1 MRIDRLLSII
11 ILLLNRDRMSAREL
25 ADRFEVSI
33 RTIYRDIDAIN
44 LSGIPI
50 ISFPGING
58 GFGIMENYTID
69 RQVLTLND
77 IMTILSALKGIHTTF
92 DDRTMENAIE
102 KITSLLP
109 QETSKQLEKEQEQ
122 VIFDIMPYGY
132 TAERRHLLKK
142 LYKAVSG
149 NQLIEFD
156 YRNLKGEAGRR
167 ITEPMTLLLKGSA
180 WYLFAYCLWK
190 KECRLF
196 KLSRIRKLTLLN
208 KIFIRRKIS
217 YKDHRMFATP
227 KNLVSIHLKF
237 FPNARLRVEEY
248 FESHQLE
255 YKTGGSIHAHITY
268 PLDEWVYSFILS
280 YGEDV
285 EVISPPYVR
294 EKMKE
299 KVKKI
304 NSFYNPDIQ
313 VSQ

>member
-50 ISFPGING
+50 ISFPGTGG

-142 LYKAVSG
+142 LYVG
-149 NQLIEFD
+149 
-156 YRNLKGEAGRR
+156 
-167 ITEPMTLLLKGSA
+167 
-180 WYLFAYCLWK
+180 
-190 KECRLF
+190 
-196 KLSRIRKLTLLN
+196 
-208 KIFIRRKIS
+208 
-217 YKDHRMFATP
+217 
-227 KNLVSIHLKF
+227 
-237 FPNARLRVEEY
+237 
-248 FESHQLE
+248 
-255 YKTGGSIHAHITY
+255 
-268 PLDEWVYSFILS
+268 
-280 YGEDV
+280 
-285 EVISPPYVR
+285 
-294 EKMKE
+294 
-299 KVKKI
+299 
-304 NSFYNPDIQ
+304 
-313 VSQ
+313 